1 MNNNPKLYCRNP
13 EVVFA
18 QMGDELVMMSEEQ
31 GQYLGLNA
39 VAADIWD
46 LLDTPKD
53 FTQLCSAL
61 QQRYQVTAEQCET
74 DVRRFLTQMCEQ
86 QLLVTQE

>member
-1 MNNNPKLYCRNP
+1 MDNNPRLYCRNTQ
-13 EVVFA
+13 VVFA

-39 VAADIWD
+39 IAADIWD

-53 FTQLCSAL
+53 FTQLCNAL
-61 QQRYQVTAEQCET
+61 QQKYQVTAAQCET
-74 DVRRFLTQMCEQ
+74 DVQRFLTQMCDH
-86 QLLVTQE
+86 QLLVIQE